1 VTDSNTPP
9 KKAGSETSALEK
21 GKKDNT
27 KGRSSM
33 FIPTLIM
40 GVIALVLFTITT
52 IQGDGQNISGLRS
65 AMQMT
70 IQIVP
75 LLIFAFI
82 VAGYVQVLIPKE
94 LLSKWVGEESG
105 LRGIIVGTLA
115 GGLTPGGPYVSLPI
129 AAGLLKSG
137 AGMGIMVAF
146 VTSWSLYAVARLPM
160 DIGILG
166 VRFTLI
172 RLISIFIFP
181 RFPAS
186 LPIFYQNMWTFEIV
200 SWRRRTIL
208 L

>member
-1 VTDSNTPP
+1 M
-9 KKAGSETSALEK
+9 ALKNSGGAASPQEK
-21 GKKDNT
+21 TNKRNK

-40 GVIALVLFTITT
+40 GTIALVLFTVTT
-52 IQGDGQNISGLRS
+52 VQGNGQNISGLKS

-70 IQIVP
+70 VQILP

-137 AGMGIMVAF
+137 AGMGTMVAF

-166 VRFTLI
+166 VRFTVI
-172 RLISIFIFP
+172 RLISIVIFP
-181 RFPAS
+181 
-186 LPIFYQNMWTFEIV
+186 PIAG
-200 SWRRRTIL
+200 IL
-208 L
+208 ANILSKHINF